1 MKIYAYEVRQDEMD
15 YFKEYEKKYGVSV
28 VLNHQ
33 VPTLENADN
42 VDGCM
47 GVTILGQ
54 GDINAK
60 LLDKWYDLGIRY
72 VSSRTIGLNHIDL
85 EHAKEIGIQVCNA
98 KYPPNGVA
106 EFALMLLLMCMR
118 NYKQALWR
126 GQVNDYSLSGLQGKE
141 LHDLTVGV
149 MGTGNI
155 GRTFVQLLSGF
166 GCRILWI
173 KNEFIYLKNKHF
185 YCLDD
190 YIDHFIT
197 VHENE
202 DVKKYATYVDKD
214 TLLKESDAMSLHL
227 PLFESTYHLIN
238 KETIQKMKDNVILIN
253 CSRGELI
260 DTEDIIEAIES
271 KKIGALGLDVI
282 EGEEGITHIDHR
294 SDILSNKNMA
304 YLHQF
309 PNVIMT
315 QHMAFYTN
323 TAVKNMVKS
332 GIKGIIEMANQ

>member
-42 VDGCM
+42 VDGCI

-85 EHAKEIGIQVCNA
+85 EHAREIGIQVCNA

-166 GCRILWI
+166 GCRILA
-173 KNEFIYLKNKHF
+173 YDL
-185 YCLDD
+185 
-190 YIDHFIT
+190 
-197 VHENE
+197 HENE
-202 DVKKYATYVDKD
+202 DVKVIGLYGKFAYIIK
-214 TLLKESDAMSLHL
+214 
-227 PLFESTYHLIN
+227 N
-238 KETIQKMKDNVILIN
+238 KEI
-253 CSRGELI
+253 GW
-260 DTEDIIEAIES
+260 IES
-271 KKIGALGLDVI
+271 GYLEKI
-282 EGEEGITHIDHR
+282 
-294 SDILSNKNMA
+294 
-304 YLHQF
+304 
-309 PNVIMT
+309 
-315 QHMAFYTN
+315 
-323 TAVKNMVKS
+323 
-332 GIKGIIEMANQ
+332 

>member
-15 YFKEYEKKYGVSV
+15 YFKQYEKEYHVDV
-28 VLNHQ
+28 ILNHQ

-42 VDGCM
+42 VDGCE

-54 GDINAK
+54 GNINAK
-60 LLDKWYDLGIRY
+60 LLDKWYKHGVRY
-72 VSSRTIGLNHIDL
+72 VSTRTIGLNHIDL
-85 EHAKEIGIQVCNA
+85 EHAKKIGIEVCNV

-106 EFALMLLLMCMR
+106 EFALMLLLMCLR

-149 MGTGNI
+149 VGTGNI
-155 GRTFVQLLSGF
+155 GRTFIKLLSGF
-166 GCRILWI
+166 GCKILA
-173 KNEFIYLKNKHF
+173 YDV
-185 YCLDD
+185 Y
-190 YIDHFIT
+190 
-197 VHENE
+197 ENDE
-202 DVKKYATYVDKD
+202 TKKYAQYVDLD
-214 TLLKESDAMSLHL
+214 TLLKESDAISLHI
-227 PLFESTYHLIN
+227 PLLEDTYHLIN
-238 KETIQKMKDNVILIN
+238 KETIKKMKNHVVLIN

-260 DTEDIIEAIES
+260 DTEDIIEAIEN
-271 KKIGALGLDVI
+271 KKVGALGLDVI
-282 EGEEGITHIDHR
+282 EGEEGIAHIDHR

-323 TAVKNMVKS
+323 TAVENMVKN
-332 GIKGIIEMANQ
+332 GIKGIVEMRNK

>member
-1 MKIYAYEVRQDEMD
+1 MKIYAYEVRQDEMG

-42 VDGCM
+42 VDGCI

-60 LLDKWYDLGIRY
+60 LLNKWYDLGTRY

-166 GCRILWI
+166 GCRILA
-173 KNEFIYLKNKHF
+173 YDL
-185 YCLDD
+185 
-190 YIDHFIT
+190 
-197 VHENE
+197 HENE

-214 TLLKESDAMSLHL
+214 TLLKESDFLSLHC
-227 PLFESTYHLIN
+227 PLSDLSRNFIDKEAFRKMKKTAVLIN
-238 KETIQKMKDNVILIN
+238 VARGPVVNNSDLYEALVAGEIQ
-253 CSRGELI
+253 
-260 DTEDIIEAIES
+260 A
-271 KKIGALGLDVI
+271 AGLDVL
-282 EGEEGITHIDHR
+282 EKEPLE
-294 SDILSNKNMA
+294 LSNPLSTLKDSNKLIITPHLAWASVEARTRCVQGVYENIKAFMRGENR
-304 YLHQF
+304 
-309 PNVIMT
+309 NVV
-315 QHMAFYTN
+315 N
-323 TAVKNMVKS
+323 L
-332 GIKGIIEMANQ
+332 

>member
-1 MKIYAYEVRQDEMD
+1 MKIYAYEVRQDEID

-33 VPTLENADN
+33 VPTLENANN

-166 GCRILWI
+166 GCRILA
-173 KNEFIYLKNKHF
+173 YDL
-185 YCLDD
+185 
-190 YIDHFIT
+190 
-197 VHENE
+197 HEND
-202 DVKKYATYVDKD
+202 DVKKFATYVDKD
-214 TLLKESDAMSLHL
+214 TLLKESDAISIHL
-227 PLFESTYHLIN
+227 PLFEIARPIARYLFGADNFGYDITVFTISLISS
-238 KETIQKMKDNVILIN
+238 IVI
-253 CSRGELI
+253 GEFLMLLFPRYLGKS
-260 DTEDIIEAIES
+260 IILKYI
-271 KKIGALGLDVI
+271 
-282 EGEEGITHIDHR
+282 
-294 SDILSNKNMA
+294 
-304 YLHQF
+304 
-309 PNVIMT
+309 
-315 QHMAFYTN
+315 
-323 TAVKNMVKS
+323 
-332 GIKGIIEMANQ
+332 

>member
-1 MKIYAYEVRQDEMD
+1 MSK
-15 YFKEYEKKYGVSV
+15 
-28 VLNHQ
+28 
-33 VPTLENADN
+33 
-42 VDGCM
+42 
-47 GVTILGQ
+47 
-54 GDINAK
+54 
-60 LLDKWYDLGIRY
+60 
-72 VSSRTIGLNHIDL
+72 
-85 EHAKEIGIQVCNA
+85 
-98 KYPPNGVA
+98 
-106 EFALMLLLMCMR
+106 
-118 NYKQALWR
+118 
-126 GQVNDYSLSGLQGKE
+126 GKE

-166 GCRILWI
+166 GCRILAYDLHE
-173 KNEFIYLKNKHF
+173 N
-185 YCLDD
+185 
-190 YIDHFIT
+190 YIDHFMT

-214 TLLKESDAMSLHL
+214 TLLKESDAISLHL
-227 PLFESTYHLIN
+227 PLFKSTYHLIN

>member
-1 MKIYAYEVRQDEMD
+1 MSK
-15 YFKEYEKKYGVSV
+15 
-28 VLNHQ
+28 
-33 VPTLENADN
+33 
-42 VDGCM
+42 
-47 GVTILGQ
+47 
-54 GDINAK
+54 
-60 LLDKWYDLGIRY
+60 
-72 VSSRTIGLNHIDL
+72 
-85 EHAKEIGIQVCNA
+85 
-98 KYPPNGVA
+98 
-106 EFALMLLLMCMR
+106 
-118 NYKQALWR
+118 
-126 GQVNDYSLSGLQGKE
+126 GKE

-166 GCRILWI
+166 GCRILA
-173 KNEFIYLKNKHF
+173 YDL
-185 YCLDD
+185 
-190 YIDHFIT
+190 
-197 VHENE
+197 HENE

-214 TLLKESDAMSLHL
+214 TLLKESDAISLHL
-227 PLFESTYHLIN
+227 PLFKSTYHLIN

-315 QHMAFYTN
+315 QHMAIYTN

>member
-1 MKIYAYEVRQDEMD
+1 
-15 YFKEYEKKYGVSV
+15 
-28 VLNHQ
+28 
-33 VPTLENADN
+33 
-42 VDGCM
+42 
-47 GVTILGQ
+47 
-54 GDINAK
+54 
-60 LLDKWYDLGIRY
+60 
-72 VSSRTIGLNHIDL
+72 
-85 EHAKEIGIQVCNA
+85 
-98 KYPPNGVA
+98 
-106 EFALMLLLMCMR
+106 
-118 NYKQALWR
+118 
-126 GQVNDYSLSGLQGKE
+126 
-141 LHDLTVGV
+141 
-149 MGTGNI
+149 
-155 GRTFVQLLSGF
+155 
-166 GCRILWI
+166 
-173 KNEFIYLKNKHF
+173 
-185 YCLDD
+185 
-190 YIDHFIT
+190 
-197 VHENE
+197 
-202 DVKKYATYVDKD
+202 
-214 TLLKESDAMSLHL
+214 MSLHL

-332 GIKGIIEMANQ
+332 GIKGIIKMANQ